1 MYTSYTL
8 YDQRLMAKARNYFAW
23 QNSLVTREIGRRVV
37 EVGCGFGNF
46 TRLLLDREV
55 VIAIDREPDCVERLR
70 ERYPNQKNLQTFVC
84 DASDRAFAGLARFQ
98 ADSCVCLNVLEHMQD
113 DQKALEDMASIL
125 VPGGVIVLI
134 LPAFAALY
142 GPIDANLGHLR
153 RYRRGSIRRIANGAG
168 LRIKRMH
175 HMNFIGFF
183 GWWVNSRILRREAQS
198 AFQISV
204 FDKFVVPVA
213 SRLEGWL
220 TPPFGQS
227 LFVVLQKQ

>member
-1 MYTSYTL
+1 
-8 YDQRLMAKARNYFAW
+8 MAKARNYFAW

>member
-1 MYTSYTL
+1 MS
-8 YDQRLMAKARNYFAW
+8 KARNYFAW
-23 QNSLVTREIGRRVV
+23 QNRLVTREIGQRVV

-55 VIAIDREPDCVERLR
+55 VIAVDKEPDCVEQLTK
-70 ERYPNQKNLQTFVC
+70 RYPNQKNLQTFVC
-84 DASDRAFAGLARFQ
+84 DASEGPFAVLARFR

-134 LPAFAALY
+134 LPAFAALS

-168 LRIKRMH
+168 LRIKQMH
-175 HMNFIGFF
+175 YMNVVGFF

-198 AFQISV
+198 AFQISI

-227 LFVVLQKQ
+227 LFVVLQRQ